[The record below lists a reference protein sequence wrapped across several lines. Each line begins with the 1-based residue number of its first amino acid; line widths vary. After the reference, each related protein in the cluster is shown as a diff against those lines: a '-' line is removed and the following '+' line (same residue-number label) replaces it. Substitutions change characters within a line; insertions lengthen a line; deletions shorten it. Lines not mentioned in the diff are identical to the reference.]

1 MRANHNPAP
10 AAPAQRFNLLKEIT
24 MHVKALLDVDMV
36 AMESS
41 DKVTLMLDLTAPA
54 NPAHTSRPGQCVQVV
69 LDRSGSMDGQPLESA
84 KGSLLKL
91 IDRLA
96 PQDSFGLVA
105 FDDQALVIVPTRT
118 MADHHMPSLRKALRE
133 LRTGGSTDISAGY
146 LMGLR
151 ELNRVQAVGGSTL
164 LLISDGHA
172 NAGEKDP
179 KFFTDVSSKSATE
192 KVTTSTIGLGTG
204 YDETILE
211 ALAQGGGGAHRFAG
225 TIDEAVGAIA
235 AEVDDLLDKS
245 IVNAVLRVTPSAV
258 LAGAPKI
265 EVLQRLPYWIDGE
278 TYVVQLVDLYS
289 GENRR
294 FVIDIPVPAMAALG
308 LATIADITIE
318 YLDLAQRQ
326 EISVSMPVNI
336 NVVPGDVA
344 SGRVPDPIVR
354 AERLILE
361 AQTAKSLAVDELRN
375 GMVKEA
381 SSRLKGTAATLRRE
395 ASLIPVTDERS
406 AQSLEIIRAEADEI
420 DVLAQTAESE
430 DIQYSSK
437 RMTESYSRKTRSR
450 NIRNQEIDPNIN
462 PDDFIN

>member
-1 MRANHNPAP
+1 
-10 AAPAQRFNLLKEIT
+10 

-36 AMESS
+36 AMESA

-54 NPAHTSRPGQCVQVV
+54 NPVHATRPGQCVQVV
-69 LDRSGSMDGQPLESA
+69 LDRSGSMSGEPLESA

-105 FDDQALVIVPTRT
+105 FDDQALVAIPTRT
-118 MADHHMPSLRKALRE
+118 MADHSMPELRKALRN
-133 LRTGGSTDISAGY
+133 LQTGGSTDISAGY
-146 LMGLR
+146 LLGLR
-151 ELNRVQAVGGSTL
+151 ELNRVKAAGGSTL

-179 KFFTDVSSKSATE
+179 KFFTEVAAKSATE

-245 IVNAVLRVTPSAV
+245 IVNAVLRVTPTPY
-258 LAGAPKI
+258 LAGAPLI
-265 EVLQRLPYWIDGE
+265 QILQRLPYWKDGE
-278 TYVVQLVDLYS
+278 TYVVQLGDLYS

-294 FVIDIPVPAMAALG
+294 FVIDIPVPALAALG
-308 LATIADITIE
+308 LCTIADITVE
-318 YLDLAQRQ
+318 YLDLAARN
-326 EISVSMPVNI
+326 EVSVSMPVNV

-344 SGRVPDPIVR
+344 AGRVADPIVR

-361 AQTAKSLAVDELRN
+361 AQSAKTEAVEELKS
-375 GMVKEA
+375 GKVKEA
-381 SSRLKGTAATLRRE
+381 SSRLKGTAEKLRRE
-395 ASLIPVTDERS
+395 ASLIPVTDDRS
-406 AQSLEIIRAEADEI
+406 AESLAIIRAEADEI
-420 DVLAQTAESE
+420 DTLAETAINE
-430 DIQYSSK
+430 DIFYSSK

-450 NIRNQEIDPNIN
+450 NVRNEPIDPNIN
-462 PDDFIN
+462 PDEFLN

>member
-1 MRANHNPAP
+1 
-10 AAPAQRFNLLKEIT
+10 

-54 NPAHTSRPGQCVQVV
+54 NPAHASRPGQCVQVV
-69 LDRSGSMDGQPLESA
+69 LDRSGSMEGQPLDSA

-91 IDRLA
+91 VDRLA

-118 MADHHMPSLRKALRE
+118 MADHHMPSLRKAIRDLS
-133 LRTGGSTDISAGY
+133 TGGSTDISAGY

-245 IVNAVLRVTPSAV
+245 IVNALLRVTPSAV

-265 EVLQRLPYWIDGE
+265 EVLQRLPYWIDGD
-278 TYVVQLVDLYS
+278 TYVVQLGDLYS

-375 GMVKEA
+375 GKVKEA

-430 DIQYSSK
+430 DIQYSQK

-462 PDDFIN
+462 PEDFIN